1 MNHALVLTAMLVLAV
16 SSIPGAAWTTN
27 LSIASENRTMNFVI
41 GTTDT
46 ATDDFD
52 PGIDIPLPPPPPA
65 STFDAYLT
73 GSGFFDMLQTDIRHT
88 PVWSLHVQSKKNIEV
103 QWDGAPAPL
112 QMETGTAT
120 LFLNQ
125 SGRQAL
131 NPGNYQIRIHEDN
144 VTLPPAGSVTVE
156 PPAGWYQIDN
166 SQYSPAPPPD
176 ASATPSALPGYSPPP
191 ARMNSTP
198 TISDKSDGLIPPQP
212 GPAQPGS
219 STPGNLTIGG
229 NNSPQPPTPSQK
241 SPGFG
246 IGMTVLGICLWM
258 VKRRTQSFEKGER
271 K

>member
-1 MNHALVLTAMLVLAV
+1 MNRALVFTAMLVLAV
-16 SSIPGAAWTTN
+16 SSMPVAAWTTN
-27 LSIASENRTMNFVI
+27 ISIASENRTLDFVI

-46 ATDDFD
+46 ATNDFD

-73 GSGFFDMLQTDIRHT
+73 GSGIFDMLQTDIRHT
-88 PVWSLHVQSKKNIEV
+88 PVWSLYVKSKKNIEV
-103 QWDGAPAPL
+103 QWDAAPTPL
-112 QMETGTAT
+112 KMEIGTT
-120 LFLNQ
+120 SLFLNQ

-131 NPGNYQIRIHEDN
+131 NPGDYQILIYEDN
-144 VTLPPAGSVTVE
+144 VTLPLTVFIKSETPAG
-156 PPAGWYQIDN
+156 YQIDN
-166 SQYSPAPPPD
+166 SQYSPAPPTT
-176 ASATPSALPGYSPPP
+176 AGATPSAPPVYSPPP

-198 TISDKSDGLIPPQP
+198 TISDKSDGLSPPEP

-219 STPGNLTIGG
+219 STTGNLTFGG
-229 NNSPQPPTPSQK
+229 DNPRQSPTSIQK

-246 IGMTVLGICLWM
+246 IGMTVVGICLWM